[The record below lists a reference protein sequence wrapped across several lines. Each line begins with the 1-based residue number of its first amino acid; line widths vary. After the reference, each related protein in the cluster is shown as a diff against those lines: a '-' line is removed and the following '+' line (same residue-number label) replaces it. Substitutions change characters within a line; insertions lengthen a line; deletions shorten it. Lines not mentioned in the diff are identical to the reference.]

1 MSLWKGSE
9 RILINRL
16 EILREI
22 LREILK
28 MEILREKL
36 FLRKR
41 SMSERLSHHFSDIL
55 KWREK
60 WPRAQR
66 ILFDSNWISLIS
78 LFMYEKINMYIPLW
92 ATKCI
97 SLNNKFDRVAKEQ
110 VSEDRFHVKYF
121 IQILRAWISNSI
133 IIFYLIFLFKATG
146 KFRIIRNS
154 KTFRNSRSQMFFKI
168 NVLKNF
174 AMFIGKHRVGV
185 FFEQSCRPSSLQLY

>member
-1 MSLWKGSE
+1 M
-9 RILINRL
+9 
-16 EILREI
+16 
-22 LREILK
+22 
-28 MEILREKL
+28 
-36 FLRKR
+36 
-41 SMSERLSHHFSDIL
+41 H
-55 KWREK
+55 
-60 WPRAQR
+60 
-66 ILFDSNWISLIS
+66 
-78 LFMYEKINMYIPLW
+78 EKINMYIPLW

-133 IIFYLIFLFKATG
+133 IIFYLIFLFKTTG

-174 AMFIGKHRVGV
+174 AMFIGKHLCWSLFWTKLQAFEPAALLKADSNTGV
-185 FFEQSCRPSSLQLY
+185 FLWIQRNFQEQLFL